1 MKKGIVL
8 MAALLSAL
16 AFSACGQQTA
26 SQSVKAE
33 TETAA
38 TEEKKESKE
47 ITVSEEAESEK
58 ADTKKADTKKDE
70 AGGEEKAEKKETLKG
85 KLSDKKDFMITIDTA
100 DGKSYALSF
109 DEKEAPAGLDKVKVG
124 DEVEVSYS
132 GTLSEVDSFTG
143 KVYSVSAVKK

>member
-58 ADTKKADTKKDE
+58 ADTKKDE

-109 DEKEAPAGLDKVKVG
+109 DEKEAPEGLDKVKVG

-132 GTLSEVDSFTG
+132 GTLSEVDGFTG

>member
-58 ADTKKADTKKDE
+58 ADTKKDE
-70 AGGEEKAEKKETLKG
+70 AGGEEKAEKKGDAQG
-85 KLSDKKDFMITIDTA
+85 K
-100 DGKSYALSF
+100 ALRQ
-109 DEKEAPAGLDKVKVG
+109 EGLYDHDRYRG
-124 DEVEVSYS
+124 RQE
-132 GTLSEVDSFTG
+132 LR
-143 KVYSVSAVKK
+143 AQLR

>member
-1 MKKGIVL
+1 
-8 MAALLSAL
+8 
-16 AFSACGQQTA
+16 
-26 SQSVKAE
+26 
-33 TETAA
+33 
-38 TEEKKESKE
+38 
-47 ITVSEEAESEK
+47 
-58 ADTKKADTKKDE
+58 
-70 AGGEEKAEKKETLKG
+70 
-85 KLSDKKDFMITIDTA
+85 MITIDTA

>member
-16 AFSACGQQTA
+16 AFSACG
-26 SQSVKAE
+26 
-33 TETAA
+33 
-38 TEEKKESKE
+38 E

-58 ADTKKADTKKDE
+58 ADTKKEE

>member
-8 MAALLSAL
+8 MAALLSTL

-47 ITVSEEAESEK
+47 ITVSEGAESE
-58 ADTKKADTKKDE
+58 KADTKKDE